1 MDKNKLM
8 KEVRK
13 AFKKKTRKWHLDLQE
28 YDNFS
33 LAYDETSNLL
43 SELMKE
49 FTEQEREKWN
59 VNKLK
64 VGVKK
69 LNNNYLARLE
79 F

>member
-13 AFKKKTRKWHLDLQE
+13 AFKKKTRKWYLDLQE
-28 YDNFS
+28 YNNFS

-64 VGVKK
+64 VGVKCLK
-69 LNNNYLARLE
+69 NNYLARLE

>member
-13 AFKKKTRKWHLDLQE
+13 AFKKKARKWHLDLQE